1 MRSFVHQA
9 SPTRVVFGAGSLAQL
24 EPELERLQ
32 LQRVLVLSTPGQSA
46 AARAL
51 SLRLGPRC
59 AGVFD
64 RAVMH
69 VPLPVAREGVEVA
82 RSLRA
87 DGTVAL
93 GGGSTIGLAKAIA
106 LETGLPIV
114 AVPTTYAGSEMTP
127 IHGITDGGI
136 KRTGRDA
143 RVLPRTVIYDPELSR
158 DLPPGISI
166 TSGMNAIAH
175 AVEALYAPDSTP
187 MTDLMAEEGIRALA
201 QALPVLHRLPR
212 DGTAR
217 SDALYG
223 AWLCG
228 AVLGQVGMAL
238 HHKLCHVL
246 GGSFQLPHAEVHTVV
261 LPHATAFNAD
271 AAPQAMAR
279 VARALGCSD
288 AAQGLFDLA
297 RDHGAPV
304 ALRSLGMAEADLD
317 RAADLAAA
325 QPYANP
331 RPVGPAQRDALRAL
345 LQRAWEGARPQG

>member
-1 MRSFVHQA
+1 MRPFIHQVPA
-9 SPTRVVFGAGSLAQL
+9 TRVVFGAGSLAH
-24 EPELERLQ
+24 LERELD
-32 LQRVLVLSTPGQSA
+32 LLGLRRVLVLSTPGQSTA
-46 AARAL
+46 AQAL
-51 SLRLGPRC
+51 QQRLGPRC
-59 AGVFD
+59 AGVFA

-69 VPLPVAREGVEVA
+69 VPLGVAIEGVEAA
-82 RSLRA
+82 RTLRA
-87 DGTVAL
+87 DGTLAL

-106 LETGLPIV
+106 LDTGLPIV

-158 DLPPGISI
+158 DLPVGISV
-166 TSGMNAIAH
+166 TSGMNAMAH
-175 AVEALYAPDSTP
+175 AVEALYASDSTP
-187 MTDLMAEEGIRALA
+187 MTDLMAEEGLRALA
-201 QALPVLHRLPR
+201 GALPVLRRQPH
-212 DGTAR
+212 DATAR

-228 AVLGQVGMAL
+228 AVLGQVAMAL

-246 GGSFQLPHAEVHTVV
+246 GGSFNLPHAEVHTVV
-261 LPHATAFNAD
+261 LPQATTFNAD

-279 VARALGCSD
+279 VARALGCSH

-297 RDHGAPV
+297 RDNGAPV
-304 ALRSLGMAEADLD
+304 SLRALGMAEADLD

-331 RPVGPAQRDALRAL
+331 RPVGPAQRDALREL
-345 LQRAWEGARPQG
+345 LQRAWDGTRPD

>member
-1 MRSFVHQA
+1 MRPFVHQA
-9 SPTRVVFGAGSLAQL
+9 PATRVVFGAGSLTH
-24 EPELERLQ
+24 LERELG
-32 LQRVLVLSTPGQSA
+32 LLGLRRVLVLSTPGQSA
-46 AARAL
+46 AAHAL
-51 SLRLGPRC
+51 CERLGPLC
-59 AGVFD
+59 TGVFD

-69 VPLPVAREGVEVA
+69 VPLGVAIEGVEAA
-82 RSLRA
+82 RSQRA

-158 DLPPGISI
+158 DLPVGISV
-166 TSGMNAIAH
+166 TSGMNAMAH
-175 AVEALYAPDSTP
+175 AVEALYASDSTP
-187 MTDLMAEEGIRALA
+187 MTDLMAEEGLRALSG
-201 QALPVLHRLPR
+201 ALPVLRQRPR
-212 DGTAR
+212 DETAR

-228 AVLGQVGMAL
+228 AVLGQVAMAL

-246 GGSFQLPHAEVHTVV
+246 GGSFNLPHAEVHTVV
-261 LPHATAFNAD
+261 LPQATAFNAD

-279 VARALGCSD
+279 VARALGCSH

-297 RDHGAPV
+297 RDNGAPV
-304 ALRSLGMAEADLD
+304 SLRSLGMAQADLD

-331 RPVGPAQRDALRAL
+331 RPVGPAQRDALREL
-345 LQRAWEGARPQG
+345 LQRAWDGTRPD